1 MPDCSKGYGGIS
13 HGDKVMAFPRGR
25 EDILGIRYRLLVPG
39 KTGPWN
45 HLAVF
50 HIACTFMF

>member
-13 HGDKVMAFPRGR
+13 HRDKVMAFPRGR

-45 HLAVF
+45 HLTAF
-50 HIACTFMF
+50 HITCTFMY

>member
-13 HGDKVMAFPRGR
+13 HGDNVMAFPRGR

-45 HLAVF
+45 HLAAF